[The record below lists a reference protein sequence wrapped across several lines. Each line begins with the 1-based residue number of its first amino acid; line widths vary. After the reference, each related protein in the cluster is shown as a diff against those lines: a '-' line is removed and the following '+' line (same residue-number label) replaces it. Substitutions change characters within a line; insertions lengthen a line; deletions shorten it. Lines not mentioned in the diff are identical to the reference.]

1 MSGMN
6 LLVKRTYSL
15 PGETVDWLE
24 QEVGSGERSRVVAEA
39 VQFWLEARR
48 RERLRR
54 DVIAGCREMAEL
66 YQATSEEFAPLEDEA
81 ERHLA

>member
-1 MSGMN
+1 MN

-15 PGETVDWLE
+15 PGETVQWLE

-39 VQFWLEARR
+39 IQGWLETKQ

-66 YQATSEEFAPLEDEA
+66 YRATSEEFAPLEDEA
-81 ERHLA
+81 ERHLAE